1 VRITRALV
9 TGGAGFIGSHIV
21 DELVA
26 RGIETF
32 VIDNLS
38 TGTLDN
44 LAQHRGSSL
53 LHFMA
58 GDAREAEALLQDT
71 SMDVVFHEA
80 AIASV
85 PKSVSHPMLVHD
97 VNVNMTLQLLNYC
110 VKAGVKRFVFASSA
124 AVYGILEGRATED
137 MACRPNSPYGAGKLA
152 VEDYLHAYRRTY
164 GLETVMLRY
173 FNVYGRR
180 QRYSDYSGVITIFI
194 NKLLEGGR
202 PVIFGDGQQV
212 RDFVHVDDIVQAN
225 MLAMESANAVGE
237 MFNIASGRATSILE
251 LVRIV
256 KELVGARGID
266 HQFAPPRPGDM
277 KLGLASIDKIR
288 AVLGYDTK
296 VQMQEGLKGVI
307 ESISKLQVAKIRA
320 GEAV

>member
-1 VRITRALV
+1 MRIAKALV

-21 DELVA
+21 DELIA
-26 RGIETF
+26 RGIETY

-44 LAQHRGSSL
+44 LAQHHGNNL

-58 GDAREAEALLQDT
+58 GDAREAEVLLRDT
-71 SMDVVFHEA
+71 NIDIVFHEA

-97 VNVNMTLQLLNYC
+97 VNVNMTLHLLNYC
-110 VKAGVKRFVFASSA
+110 VKSGVKRFVFASSA
-124 AVYGILEGRATED
+124 AVYGILESKATED

-152 VEDYLHAYRRTY
+152 IEDYLHAYRRTY

-173 FNVYGRR
+173 FNVYGPR

-194 NKLLEGGR
+194 NKLLEGER
-202 PVIFGDGQQV
+202 PVIFGNGLQV
-212 RDFVHVDDIVQAN
+212 RDFVHVSDIVQAN
-225 MLAMESANAVGE
+225 MLAMDSAAAVGE
-237 MFNIASGRATSILE
+237 MFNVASGRATSILDM
-251 LVRIV
+251 V
-256 KELVGARGID
+256 KIIKKLVGTMNIE

-277 KLGLASIDKIR
+277 KIGLASIDKIR
-288 AVLGYDTK
+288 AVLGYDPK
-296 VQMQEGLKGVI
+296 VHMQQGLKGVI
-307 ESISKLQVAKIRA
+307 ESISKLQVAKIHL
-320 GEAV
+320 GEVI

>member
-26 RGIETF
+26 RGIETY

-44 LAQHRGSSL
+44 LEQHRGSSL
-53 LHFMA
+53 LHFVA
-58 GDAREAEALLQDT
+58 GDAREAEALLHDT
-71 SMDVVFHEA
+71 NIDVVFHEA

-85 PKSVSHPMLVHD
+85 PRSVSHPMLVHD
-97 VNVNMTLQLLNYC
+97 VNVNMTLHLLNYC

-173 FNVYGRR
+173 FNVYGTR
-180 QRYSDYSGVITIFI
+180 QRFSDYSGVITIFI
-194 NKLLEGGR
+194 NKLLDGDR
-202 PVIFGDGQQV
+202 PVIFGDGLQV

-237 MFNIASGRATSILE
+237 MFNVASGRATSILE
-251 LVRIV
+251 LVKTV
-256 KELVGARGID
+256 KELVGAADIE
-266 HQFAPPRPGDM
+266 HQFAPQRPGDT

-288 AVLGYDTK
+288 AVLGYDAK
-296 VQMQEGLKGVI
+296 VQMQQGLKGVI

-320 GEAV
+320 GEAA

>member
-44 LAQHRGSSL
+44 LAQHRGGSL

-58 GDAREAEALLQDT
+58 GDAREAEALLQGT
-71 SMDVVFHEA
+71 SIDVVFHEA

-124 AVYGILEGRATED
+124 AVYGILEGKATED

-225 MLAMESANAVGE
+225 MLAMESVNAVGE
-237 MFNIASGRATSILE
+237 MFNVASGRATSILE

-256 KELVGARGID
+256 KDLVGATGID

-288 AVLGYDTK
+288 AVLGYDAK
-296 VQMQEGLKGVI
+296 VQMQQGLKGVI
-307 ESISKLQVAKIRA
+307 ESISKLQVAKIRS

>member
-71 SMDVVFHEA
+71 SIDVVFHEA

-152 VEDYLHAYRRTY
+152 IEDYLHAYRRTY
-164 GLETVMLRY
+164 GIETVMLRY

-202 PVIFGDGQQV
+202 PVIFGDGLQV

-237 MFNIASGRATSILE
+237 MFNVASGSATSILE

-256 KELVGARGID
+256 KELVGATGID

-288 AVLGYDTK
+288 AVLGYDAK

>member
-1 VRITRALV
+1 MRIARALV

-21 DELVA
+21 DELIA
-26 RGIETF
+26 RGIETH

-44 LAQHRGSSL
+44 LTQHRGNDL

-58 GDAREAEALLQDT
+58 GDARDAEALLQDT
-71 SMDVVFHEA
+71 SIDVVFHEA

-97 VNVNMTLQLLNYC
+97 VNVNMTLHLLNYC

-124 AVYGILEGRATED
+124 AVYGILESKATED

-164 GLETVMLRY
+164 DLETVLLRY

-180 QRYSDYSGVITIFI
+180 QRYSDYSGVITVFI

-202 PVIFGDGQQV
+202 PTIFGDGLQV
-212 RDFVHVDDIVQAN
+212 RDFVHVEDIVQAN
-225 MLAMESANAVGE
+225 MLAMESASAVGE
-237 MFNIASGRATSILE
+237 MFNVASGRATSILE
-251 LVRIV
+251 LVQIV
-256 KELVGARGID
+256 KGLVGAAGVD
-266 HQFAPPRPGDM
+266 PQFAPPRQGDM

-288 AVLGYDTK
+288 AVLGYDSK
-296 VQMQEGLKGVI
+296 VQMQQGLKGVV
-307 ESISKLQVAKIRA
+307 ESISTLQVAKIRA
-320 GEAV
+320 GEAA